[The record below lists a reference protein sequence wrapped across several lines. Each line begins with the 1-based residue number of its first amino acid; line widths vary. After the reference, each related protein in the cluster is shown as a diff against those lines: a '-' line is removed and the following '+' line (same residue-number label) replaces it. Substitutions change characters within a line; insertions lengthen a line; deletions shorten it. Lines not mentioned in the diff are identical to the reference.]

1 MARIYP
7 LFSSSKGN
15 SIYIGDE
22 KSGILIDAGVS
33 CKRLTEGLKLNGIN
47 PEAVRGI
54 FVTHEHCDHICGLKN
69 FTKKYGTTVFAHK
82 LNAEYFASK
91 DLVSANCDLRIIDEN
106 PVEFAGFNI

>member
-15 SIYIGDE
+15 AIFIGDE

-33 CKRLTEGLKLNGIN
+33 CKRLVEGLAINGIS

-54 FVTHEHCDHICGLKN
+54 FVTHEHSDHIKGLSV
-69 FTKKYGTTVFAHK
+69 FTKKFRTPVFAQRPNWQAIFQNLRK
-82 LNAEYFASK
+82 LMTHT
-91 DLVSANCDLRIIDEN
+91 
-106 PVEFAGFNI
+106 